1 MLARVPRRW
10 LRCDDEQMDVA
21 VPIGRRG
28 GRIPAAVA
36 WAAAGLVLALAG
48 YALAGSP
55 GDPFV
60 LSAAATGAFSAVFAA
75 LLLTRS
81 ARHPIGWLFFVIGL
95 TRGVAAAAQVWSVD
109 ALVNHP
115 GRPGGGLASWL
126 QLWTPSAGLAL
137 APAVIIL
144 FPDGRLP
151 GRRWRVVPA
160 LVAVSL
166 ALLAVVVPAGAWR
179 YRGPA
184 LLPDAPVPAGRLA
197 HVLDALNDTGLLLAG
212 VSAAIALAGALVRFR
227 RAHGDVRQQ
236 IKWFG
241 YGAGCAFALN
251 IAAHLTGVGWLVPV
265 GVAAT
270 FTGLGLG
277 IFRFRLYDVDQ
288 VIRRTL
294 LYGLVTVVLSAAFA
308 ALDVTAA
315 VVTGQDSAATA
326 ALSAFLV
333 ALLLR
338 PVRTRAQ
345 DVVDRFYDRGAYDGA
360 RLMRRLGQRVGR
372 DSVGPD
378 QVRDALRRVLRD
390 PGLDVLYAVPAPP
403 GQRGELVTGDGAPAG
418 PGGPADGRTSTPVR
432 RGGDDIAYL
441 VHGPVDPGLLSAV
454 VPAAATALEHARLQA
469 ELSVQLAALRASRG
483 RIVAAGDAE
492 RRRIER
498 DLHDGAQQRLV
509 GLAVHIQSA
518 RRQRGH
524 AGDTGR
530 LLDFTVDQL
539 QASLDD
545 IRALVHG
552 ILPPVLVS
560 GGLPAA
566 LAELRDV
573 AVRCDLNRRPDPG
586 IEATA
591 WFVVCEGV
599 ANARKHAAGAEVSVR
614 VTRQAAVIRVEV
626 RDGGPG
632 GARAGGAGLR
642 NLADRVE
649 AHGGTLRLDSPPG
662 GGTVLTADLPCG

>member
-1 MLARVPRRW
+1 V
-10 LRCDDEQMDVA
+10 DVA
-21 VPIGRRG
+21 VSIGRRG
-28 GRIPAAVA
+28 WSIPAAVA

-55 GDPFV
+55 GDPLV
-60 LSAAATGAFSAVFAA
+60 LSAAATAAFGAVFAA

-81 ARHPIGWLFFVIGL
+81 PRHPIGWLFFVIGL

-109 ALVNHP
+109 ALVTHP

-126 QLWTPSAGLAL
+126 QLWTPSVGLAL
-137 APAVIIL
+137 APVIIIL
-144 FPDGRLP
+144 FPAGRLP

-160 LVAVSL
+160 LAAVSL
-166 ALLAVVVPAGAWR
+166 ALVAVAVPAGAWR

-184 LLPDAPVPAGRLA
+184 LLPDAPVPDDRLA
-197 HVLDALNDTGLLLAG
+197 HVLDALNDTGLVLTG
-212 VSAAIALAGALVRFR
+212 VAAAIALAGLLARFR
-227 RAHGDVRQQ
+227 RARGDVRQQ

-241 YGAGCAFALN
+241 YGAVCALALN
-251 IAAHLTGVGWLVPV
+251 VVAHLTGAGWLVPV

-270 FTGLGLG
+270 FAGLGLG
-277 IFRFRLYDVDQ
+277 IFRFRLYEVDRL
-288 VIRRTL
+288 IRRTL
-294 LYGLVTVVLSAAFA
+294 LYGLVTVVLAAAFA

-315 VVTGQDSAATA
+315 VITGRDSAATA

-338 PVRTRAQ
+338 PVRSRAQ
-345 DVVDRFYDRGAYDGA
+345 NVVDRFYDRGAYDGA

-378 QVRDALRRVLRD
+378 QVRDALRGVLRD
-390 PGLDVLYAVPAPP
+390 SALDVLYAVRAPQGP
-403 GQRGELVTGDGAPAG
+403 GGELVTGDGAPAG
-418 PGGPADGRTSTPVR
+418 LAELAGGRSSTPVR
-432 RGGDDIAYL
+432 RGSDDIAYL
-441 VHGPVDPGLLSAV
+441 VHGPVDPVLLAAV

-469 ELSVQLAALRASRG
+469 ELSVQLTALRASRG

-509 GLAVHIQSA
+509 GLAVHIQSS
-518 RRQRGH
+518 RRGAGH
-524 AGDTGR
+524 PGDVDR
-530 LLDFTVDQL
+530 LLDFTVGQL

-566 LAELRDV
+566 LAELRGV
-573 AVRCDLNRRPDPG
+573 AVRCDLTGRPGPG

-591 WFVVCEGV
+591 WFVACEGV
-599 ANARKHAAGAEVSVR
+599 ANARKHAAGAEVSVH
-614 VTRQAAVIRVEV
+614 VTGPAGAVRIEV

-632 GARAGGAGLR
+632 GARADGAGLR
-642 NLADRVE
+642 QLADRVE

-662 GGTVLTADLPCG
+662 GGTRLTAELPCG